1 MSNGKGDRPRPS
13 SVSREAYAASYA
25 RIFRRPMLED
35 APAPVEDLAVD
46 QIPDF
51 LKALAGGSRDDA
63 QLPRAAQRRRFG

>member
-35 APAPVEDLAVD
+35 APAPVKDLAPSSAELLETV
-46 QIPDF
+46 
-51 LKALAGGSRDDA
+51 KE
-63 QLPRAAQRRRFG
+63 LPA

>member
-35 APAPVEDLAVD
+35 APALVEASESSSAELLETV
-46 QIPDF
+46 
-51 LKALAGGSRDDA
+51 KE
-63 QLPRAAQRRRFG
+63 LPA

>member
-35 APAPVEDLAVD
+35 APAPEDLASVSAE
-46 QIPDF
+46 
-51 LKALAGGSRDDA
+51 LLETVKE
-63 QLPRAAQRRRFG
+63 LPA